1 MVFQNDTEIPCGSSF
16 FVAIISER
24 MEKQMKHD
32 KPLWGS
38 ISFLIGAVILI
49 LVLTRGTL
57 QVALLIGL
65 FSIWGIWTVGFL
77 LLPYMR
83 RSKRHMQ
90 RRQQIKTLQAAGI
103 SPANPLSSFN
113 QGAEPVELLLLR
125 HVNHRISAYLK
136 AVYPD
141 VKWEWCEKNPERI
154 IRQGGV
160 GRIRVFGAADFD
172 HADVTVDQQANI
184 TCNMI
189 HIVPL
194 ANTLGGT
201 DGSESL
207 PPNKQPVDPQIWY
220 ELQGRKVLEALVA
233 DLNSR
238 GHSSLTLHENGDI
251 CTTESDAEVAR
262 EHLANF
268 PEKLYWPRL
277 VQVFERN
284 GLAAEITAEGIQ
296 VSW

>member
-1 MVFQNDTEIPCGSSF
+1 MRFSF
-16 FVAIISER
+16 FPLFLFAIFVAIISER

-38 ISFLIGAVILI
+38 ISILIGVVILI
-49 LVLTRGTL
+49 LALVRGTL
-57 QVALLIGL
+57 QTALLIGV

-83 RSKRHMQ
+83 RSKRRIQ
-90 RRQQIKTLQAAGI
+90 RGRQIKTLQAAGI
-103 SPANPLSSFN
+103 SPANPLPSIN
-113 QGAEPVELLLLR
+113 QGAEAVELLLLR

-141 VKWEWCEKNPERI
+141 VKWEWCEKNPEQI
-154 IRQGGV
+154 IRQGGI

-172 HADVTVDQQANI
+172 HADITVDQQANI
-184 TCNMI
+184 SCSMI

-194 ANTLGGT
+194 ANALGGT
-201 DGSESL
+201 DGPESL

-220 ELQGRKVLEALVA
+220 ELQGRKVLETLVA

-238 GHSSLTLHENGDI
+238 GHSSLTLREDGDI
-251 CTTESDAEVAR
+251 CTTENDAEAAK

-284 GLAAEITAEGIQ
+284 GLAAEITADGIQ

>member
-1 MVFQNDTEIPCGSSF
+1 
-16 FVAIISER
+16 
-24 MEKQMKHD
+24 MKHD
-32 KPLWGS
+32 KTLGGG
-38 ISFLIGAVILI
+38 ISLLVGAVIAI
-49 LVLTRGTL
+49 LALARGTL
-57 QVALLIGL
+57 QTALLIGA
-65 FSIWGIWTVGFL
+65 FSIWGIWTVCFL

-83 RSKRHMQ
+83 QSKRRMQ
-90 RRQQIKTLQAAGI
+90 RRQQIKSLQTAGI
-103 SPANPLSSFN
+103 SPAVSLPLSD
-113 QGAEPVELLLLR
+113 QDTEPIELLLLR

-136 AVYPD
+136 AAYPD
-141 VKWEWCEKNPERI
+141 VKWEWCEKNPELI
-154 IRQGGV
+154 IRHGGM

-172 HADVTVDQQANI
+172 HADIKVDQQANI
-184 TCNMI
+184 TCSMVR
-189 HIVPL
+189 IVPL
-194 ANTLGGT
+194 SNALGGT
-201 DGSESL
+201 DGAESL
-207 PPNKQPVDPQIWY
+207 PPNKQPVDPQVWY

-238 GHSSLTLHENGDI
+238 GHSSLMLLEDGNI
-251 CTTESDAEVAR
+251 YTTENDTEAAR